1 MNKIITFL
9 ILIIVLLI
17 AGIVYLTRSETGL
30 EKKPEEP
37 QGGVVT
43 EEVTQPESTKE
54 TISPKIPLEA
64 NFSKTGEIVNNEEGL
79 IFLYGEPGN
88 PAATVK
94 LTFTD
99 TSLCDFGEG
108 KKLCDATKLEDGT
121 RVKIDGNKKNGEL
134 EVIEIEKQD

>member
-17 AGIVYLTRSETGL
+17 AGIVYLFRSTGGGPGQ
-30 EKKPEEP
+30 EKQPE
-37 QGGVVT
+37 GIVT
-43 EEVTQPESTKE
+43 SEVTQPESTTKE

-64 NFSKTGEIVNNEEGL
+64 NFSKTGEIVKNEEGL

-88 PAATVK
+88 PAVTVK
-94 LTFTD
+94 LTFTNA
-99 TSLCDFGEG
+99 S
-108 KKLCDATKLEDGT
+108 DATNLEDGT
-121 RVKIDGNKKNGEL
+121 RVKITGNKKNGEL

>member
-17 AGIVYLTRSETGL
+17 AGIVYGS
-30 EKKPEEP
+30 K
-37 QGGVVT
+37 QGKQQDRVVT
-43 EEVTQPESTKE
+43 EEVTQPEPTTQE
-54 TISPKIPLEA
+54 TISPNIPLEA
-64 NFSKTGEIVNNEEGL
+64 NFSKTGEIVKKEEGL

-108 KKLCDATKLEDGT
+108 KKLCDAIKLEDGT